1 MHCSRALLWGFGTV
15 RHEAVLQFHQHGR
28 PLQRGHYCWTEQM
41 LLGPLAVT
49 NGHCA
54 MLITRSRRLN
64 GRLAFATQVNSVSIA
79 IERDHFPQSSRAAP
93 PPA

>member
-1 MHCSRALLWGFGTV
+1 
-15 RHEAVLQFHQHGR
+15 
-28 PLQRGHYCWTEQM
+28 M